1 MAHAI
6 LGERALADKTPSSS
20 IPATDFVDRLPKHWK
35 DLPGLIDDALID
47 PDSQIKILALVEER
61 GSVSMCDIIEALPD
75 HPAPA
80 KAVMSFVRQGVLT
93 IDPGLISGN
102 SMVRRDMP
110 VAFSTINRLRFDG
123 SDGVP
128 PPAGKRIS
136 GVLSQKPQ
144 PELFIAHWSDRAAFR
159 REERLRRPGIY
170 VALYS
175 DRAYVG
181 MSSQLRERLVASNH
195 LLTNGFPDLVMGI
208 VDKNDVMTVAQFRV
222 AERRM
227 ARAVQK
233 DGRLILANK
242 ILPAGAEVNLAAFA
256 EADRFVRD
264 SIKAIRETDIGFLL
278 DSRPDGSEPEVID
291 PDVPDLGPDEGA
303 GELIDG
309 ELLSLRSCG
318 VHATARMLGDK
329 IYVLAGSEIR
339 RETVPSIK
347 SGVVQMR
354 QELLHDGS
362 LVAHG
367 STLMLTRD
375 VAFDTA
381 SGAASFVTG
390 SRLKPEI
397 WRPLRQSA
405 SPALLH

>member
-1 MAHAI
+1 MAYAI
-6 LGERALADKTPSSS
+6 LGERALADKTPSPS
-20 IPATDFVDRLPKHWK
+20 IPASDFMDRLPRHWK
-35 DLPGLIDDALID
+35 DLPALIDDALID
-47 PDSQIKILALVEER
+47 PDSQIKILALVEES
-61 GSVSMCDIIEALPD
+61 GSVSMGDIIEALPD

-80 KAVMSFVRQGVLT
+80 KAVMSFVRQGVLS
-93 IDPGLISGN
+93 IDPGLITGN
-102 SMVRRDMP
+102 SILRRNMP
-110 VAFSTINRLRFDG
+110 VAFSTMSHVRFDG
-123 SDGVP
+123 GDGLP
-128 PPAGKRIS
+128 PPADKSTSR
-136 GVLSQKPQ
+136 VLSQKPQ
-144 PELFIAHWSDRAAFR
+144 PELFIAHWTDRAAFR

-175 DRAYVG
+175 DRAYIG
-181 MSSQLRERLVASNH
+181 MSNELCGRLAASGH
-195 LLTNGFPDLVMGI
+195 LLSHGFPDLVVGI
-208 VDKNDVMTVAQFRV
+208 VDQNDVMTAAQFRV

-233 DGRLILANK
+233 DGRLRLANK
-242 ILPAGAEVNLAAFA
+242 ALPVGAEVNLAAFA
-256 EADRFVRD
+256 QADRFVRE
-264 SIKAIRETDIGFLL
+264 SIEAIREADIVFLPKTCPA
-278 DSRPDGSEPEVID
+278 DREHKVIELG
-291 PDVPDLGPDEGA
+291 VPDLGQDEEA

-329 IYVLAGSEIR
+329 IHVLAGSEIR

-347 SGVVQMR
+347 SGVIQLR

-367 STLMLTRD
+367 DTLMLTRD
-375 VAFDTA
+375 VPFDTA

-405 SPALLH
+405 SPTLLH

>member
-6 LGERALADKTPSSS
+6 LGERSLVDKSPSPS
-20 IPATDFVDRLPKHWK
+20 IPASDFVERLPRHWK

-47 PDSQIKILALVEER
+47 PDTQIKIIALVDES
-61 GSVSMCDIIEALPD
+61 GSVSMGDIIEALPD

-80 KAVMSFVRQGVLT
+80 KAVMSFVRQGVLA
-93 IDPGLISGN
+93 IDPGLITVN
-102 SMVRRDMP
+102 SMLRREMP
-110 VAFSTINRLRFDG
+110 MAFSTISHIGFNG
-123 SDGVP
+123 DGVP
-128 PPAGKRIS
+128 PPGDK
-136 GVLSQKPQ
+136 GLSRGLSHKAQ
-144 PELFIAHWSDRAAFR
+144 PELVIAHWTDRAAFR
-159 REERLRRPGIY
+159 RDERLRRPGIY
-170 VALYS
+170 VALYR

-181 MSSQLRERLVASNH
+181 MSNELCGRLAASGH
-195 LLTNGFPDLVMGI
+195 LLSHGFPDLVVGI
-208 VDKNDVMTVAQFRV
+208 VDKNDVMTPAQFRV

-227 ARAVQK
+227 ARAVQR
-233 DGRLILANK
+233 DGRLLLANK
-242 ILPAGAEVNLAAFA
+242 VLPAGAEVNVAAFA

-264 SIKAIRETDIGFLL
+264 AIEAIREADVGFLP
-278 DSRPDGSEPEVID
+278 DSGADESLHEAIEPG
-291 PDVPDLGPDEGA
+291 VPDLGQDEDTS
-303 GELIDG
+303 ELVDG

-329 IYVLAGSEIR
+329 FHVLAGSEIR

-354 QELLHDGS
+354 QELLHDGG

-381 SGAASFVTG
+381 SGAASFVVG
-390 SRLKPEI
+390 SRLKPEV
-397 WRPLRQSA
+397 WRPLRPSA
-405 SPALLH
+405 RSALLH